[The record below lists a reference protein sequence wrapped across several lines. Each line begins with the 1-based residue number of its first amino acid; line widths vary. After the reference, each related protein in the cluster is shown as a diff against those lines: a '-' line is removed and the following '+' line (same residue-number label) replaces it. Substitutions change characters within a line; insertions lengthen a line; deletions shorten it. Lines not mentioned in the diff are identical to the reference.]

1 VNVILT
7 AVAASKKQGGLLWST
22 LALP

>member
-1 VNVILT
+1 VDVILT